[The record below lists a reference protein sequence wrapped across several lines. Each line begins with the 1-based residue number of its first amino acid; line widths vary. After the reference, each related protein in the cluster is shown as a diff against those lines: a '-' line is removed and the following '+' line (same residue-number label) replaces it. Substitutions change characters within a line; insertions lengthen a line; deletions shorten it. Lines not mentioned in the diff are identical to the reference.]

1 MNCIKSMMTL
11 FSIIKVNAIETQDE
25 NEKATNIWKDVFK
38 HHDMIRNINET
49 TEEDQPIDYMDSDSM
64 FLSQHSI
71 DFPNYTEDNNSSSMT
86 IFHRITSDNV
96 TRHGMTTIP
105 SSVVISL
112 IETVVGSVSG
122 ETALVVAIA
131 GLLPMLMLA
140 MPFVITLSFV
150 PILIFIVLTM
160 TGVLTSTLLSMPLA
174 LVGLG
179 LYAAMDSDL
188 HDFVTDKVS
197 NLPSLEEIEKI
208 GEKISQAMEEEQ
220 PTMIN
225 NITVPRLFI

>member
-1 MNCIKSMMTL
+1 MMTL

-25 NEKATNIWKDVFK
+25 NEKVTNIWKDIFK
-38 HHDMIRNINET
+38 HHDMIRNIIET
-49 TEEDQPIDYMDSDSM
+49 TEEDQPIDNMDSDSM
-64 FLSQHSI
+64 FFSQHSL
-71 DFPNYTEDNNSSSMT
+71 DFPNYSEDNNSSSIT

-112 IETVVGSVSG
+112 IETVVESVSG

-140 MPFVITLSFV
+140 MPFVITLSLV
-150 PILIFIVLTM
+150 PIIIFTVLTM
-160 TGVLTSTLLSMPLA
+160 TGVFTGTLLSMPLA
-174 LVGLG
+174 LAGLA

-197 NLPSLEEIEKI
+197 GLPSLEEIEKI
-208 GEKISQAMEEEQ
+208 GEKISQAKKEEQ

-225 NITVPRLFI
+225 NITVPRLFF

>member
-1 MNCIKSMMTL
+1 MMTL

-25 NEKATNIWKDVFK
+25 NEKATNIWKDIFK
-38 HHDMIRNINET
+38 HHDMIQNINET

-71 DFPNYTEDNNSSSMT
+71 DFPNYTEDNNSSSVT
-86 IFHRITSDNV
+86 VFHRITSDNV

-112 IETVVGSVSG
+112 IETVVESVSG
-122 ETALVVAIA
+122 ETTLVLAIA
-131 GLLPMLMLA
+131 GVLPILMLA

-150 PILIFIVLTM
+150 PVIIFTVLTM
-160 TGVLTSTLLSMPLA
+160 TGVFTSTLLSMPLT
-174 LVGLG
+174 LVGLA
-179 LYAAMDSDL
+179 LYAAMDFDL

-220 PTMIN
+220 PTMIT